1 MSFESQLTIIII
13 RYIAIS
19 GLLAFALLSLFM
31 KNRRWKLIFMFLT
44 FLFVGVLSFIYYS
57 GVLFFIV
64 GITVIFFFLSLN
76 LFVFQVRM
84 FGNTEE
90 SERKEISKNSRAG
103 MIFNILLPLLFC
115 GIIGYLIYVSTHGFI
130 RELAIIEDITIA
142 GLGDITGLLLT
153 DYRMILIFIIAM
165 LVMSFFWFLIIG
177 RDKK

>member
-1 MSFESQLTIIII
+1 
-13 RYIAIS
+13 
-19 GLLAFALLSLFM
+19 
-31 KNRRWKLIFMFLT
+31 MFLT